1 MKYISKTGN
10 ECEVI
15 GKTTERLTATKVNTV
30 LECKIT
36 KGVTTATGLIFRIN
50 ESQFTKD
57 WTKL

>member
-10 ECEVI
+10 ECEVV

-36 KGVTTATGLIFRIN
+36 KGVTVPDGLVFRIS
-50 ESQFTKD
+50 EAQFKKD
-57 WTKL
+57 WRQI